1 MYRARYTCNIN
12 QTTLHLIP
20 ALVRDEEDDPVNR
33 RSDLAVADGTWRRGG
48 TLYGFGGYGGTAGNG
63 SGVDWHAKRIHHRA
77 GATIGDSEKVRA
89 ST

>member
-33 RSDLAVADGTWRRGG
+33 RSDLAVADGT
-48 TLYGFGGYGGTAGNG
+48 
-63 SGVDWHAKRIHHRA
+63 
-77 GATIGDSEKVRA
+77 
-89 ST
+89 